1 MSILSLRYPVYAL
14 DFHMLLPAGTI
25 LTEAV
30 MDTLIASN
38 RDASY
43 ISCPLLEYSSIKD
56 DLVRFLDSAPFNV
69 IFGEKETIDEL
80 FHTMKDISMISPF
93 IESLDYFKHY
103 NYDTY
108 RHMLVVYALSVLMAK
123 DLFHDYKDRLRSIS
137 TGHIHDIGKMWI
149 PPSILDKPTPLTKE
163 ERDIIMHHTISGY
176 VLSCYYLRNS
186 GDVAGLITRD
196 HHERLDGSGHP
207 QGITIEDNM
216 VIIVAVCDIYD
227 ALVSSRPYRRAAYD
241 NRSAL
246 EEISAMA
253 ERNQISWDVV
263 KALVARNRKNKPDY
277 RETEV
282 SLEKRGAPPWGNVYG
297 KVAPEI
303 SKHDTPSKRKLNNRY
318 FPYLEQ

>member
-1 MSILSLRYPVYAL
+1 MSNLGLRYPVYAL
-14 DFHMLLPAGTI
+14 DFHMLLPAGTE
-25 LTEAV
+25 LTEEV
-30 MDTLIASN
+30 MASLVASN

-43 ISCPLLEYSSIKD
+43 ISCPLLEYGSIKD
-56 DLVRFLDSAPFNV
+56 DLVRFLNQAPFNV
-69 IFGEKETIDEL
+69 IFSDKGTLEEM

-93 IESLDYFKHY
+93 IESLDYFKQY

-123 DLFHDYKDRLRSIS
+123 DLFRDYKDRLRGIS

-149 PPSILDKPTPLTKE
+149 PPNILDKPTPLTKE

-176 VLSCYYLRNS
+176 VLSCYYLRNF
-186 GDVAGLITRD
+186 GDIAGLITRD

-207 QGITIEDNM
+207 QGLRVEDSM

-227 ALVSSRPYRRAAYD
+227 ALVSSRPYRRAPYD

-253 ERNQISWDVV
+253 ERKQISWDVV
-263 KALVARNRKNKPDY
+263 RALVARNRKNKPDY
-277 RETEV
+277 RETDV
-282 SLEKRGAPPWGNVYG
+282 SLEKRGTPPCGNVYG

-303 SKHDTPSKRKLNNRY
+303 SKHDALPGK
-318 FPYLEQ
+318 QA